1 MPSDMTFSERHPRP
15 DTTAVDTAW
24 RPRRIAM
31 VFAHVASN
39 IGDLAINR
47 GQVLMLRRAFPEAEL
62 RAVYLNA
69 RQSAFLHEARASLD
83 VDRPVPTTMFAS
95 SGFLA
100 LAYASDPAR
109 FLEDAGIADA
119 DLVVL
124 SAGEHLFHYQH
135 GENLRNLYWRS
146 LPALAAKAA
155 GKRCLLMPSTLG
167 PFEDRDSVG
176 LVRSLLDLVDAWA
189 VRDARSGPL
198 LRSTLGLEAEPPVL
212 LDPAFFL
219 EPPVRAAKSGQE
231 RVAALVM
238 RSESWGIRKAR
249 AERTA
254 PTAETVRDTDAYR
267 FARAFSEAW
276 LAAPERRLHI
286 HVQTDADAVLAETL
300 AADLAQPERVS
311 VVRPLDIGD
320 YLARLAEAD
329 VVVSS
334 RFHAII
340 LGLVAGTP
348 GWGVYFDQHG
358 HKMPGLFELLGTPE
372 RCQRLARGNAAEAGA
387 AIAAAAG
394 AATPGLGGLSGR
406 LEALRDRTLA
416 WLAAVEERPL
426 GASQA
431 LVAMRAFGRYASD
444 LAHESIRLTFTGK
457 LEALETAVREA
468 RTQAVEQQRQA
479 AEQQKQA
486 QARIETL
493 EAEVAKRDAQLAAER
508 EAWESKLASERSERE
523 GKLASLQH
531 QLVQVRAKA
540 ARDVWAERE
549 HWTSLLSYRAGD
561 VLVHSLAKPWTLPLL
576 PFRLFGAWRGYRAD
590 RAAREAELQSARA
603 DASAGVAKK
612 PARMAVPHSRAL
624 AGLLATKVE
633 PEIARTA
640 VRLSGMGESAKSGAA
655 APASP
660 PAPLPA
666 SGEASATQLKDAF
679 FSALRSGDYRLACE
693 AMVRIE
699 ALLVQSPHPEDRDF
713 LIRLRRSSF
722 FQVILLQRLDE
733 APEQRIEQPVRGRVC
748 YVLHN
753 SLPHSSGGYAT
764 RSHGVAGGLQ
774 AQGREVICITR
785 PGFPVDIK
793 PELDWSQVPLDESID
808 GVRYLRVSA
817 PASKGIT
824 VPDYVSLSADELTR
838 LFLELKPE
846 LVVAASNYRVGLMA
860 MIAARRVGVP
870 FIYEVRGWW
879 ELTRMSR
886 DTEFMETSSFVA
898 QSLLERAVAN
908 EAQHVFTLTEPMRE
922 GLIEHGAAEDRVTL
936 LPNSCD
942 PERFVPI
949 PRDGAL
955 AAKLGIPD
963 GVPVIGYVGTFVDY
977 EGLEDLA
984 DACGLLA
991 RRGLDFRLLLVGNE
1005 NTSGTDRG
1013 PITSA
1018 IMEAAAAWSDRLIM
1032 PGRVPHEEVERY
1044 YSLIDIAPFPRKPW
1058 PVCEMVSP
1066 MKPLEA
1072 LAMEKAVVASDVRA
1086 LAEMIQDQRTGLLF
1100 RKGDVSSLA
1109 DVLAQLMADPEL
1121 RRNLGR
1127 EGRAWV
1133 AAQRTWRAVG
1143 ANAAT
1148 IMDGVLRRH
1157 G

>member
-1 MPSDMTFSERHPRP
+1 
-15 DTTAVDTAW
+15 
-24 RPRRIAM
+24 M

-69 RQSAFLHEARASLD
+69 KQSAFLHEARASLD
-83 VDRPVPTTMFAS
+83 AGGPVPSTMFGS
-95 SGFLA
+95 SGNLA

-109 FLEDAGIADA
+109 FLDDAGIADV

-146 LPALAAKAA
+146 LPALAAKIA

-167 PFEDRDSVG
+167 PFEDRDSAE
-176 LVRSLLDLVDAWA
+176 LMRSLLGLVDTWA

-198 LRSTLGLEAEPPVL
+198 LRSTLALEVEPPAL

-219 EPPVRAAKSGQE
+219 EPPMQAAKAGQA
-231 RVAALVM
+231 RIAALVM
-238 RSESWGIRKAR
+238 RAESWGIRNAR
-249 AERTA
+249 AERLTQSA
-254 PTAETVRDTDAYR
+254 STVRDTEAYR
-267 FARAFSEAW
+267 FARAFADAW

-286 HVQTDADAVLAETL
+286 HVQTDADAVLAEAL
-300 AADLAQPERVS
+300 AADLGQPERVD
-311 VVRPLDIGD
+311 VMRPLDIAD
-320 YLARLAEAD
+320 YLARLAAAD

-358 HKMPGLFELLGTPE
+358 HKMPGLFELLGVPD
-372 RCQRLARGNAAEAGA
+372 RCRRLARGNAGEAGA

-394 AATPGLGGLSGR
+394 AAAPGLGELAGR
-406 LEALRDRTLA
+406 LDALRARTLA
-416 WLAAVEERPL
+416 WLAAVDERRPDAGQTL
-426 GASQA
+426 A
-431 LVAMRAFGRYASD
+431 AMRAFGRYSGG
-444 LAHESIRLTFTGK
+444 LAQESMRLGFTGK
-457 LEALETAVREA
+457 LEALETALREA
-468 RTQAVEQQRQA
+468 EARA
-479 AEQQKQA
+479 AELEQGSMQA
-486 QARIETL
+486 QDRIVAL
-493 EAEVAKRDAQLAAER
+493 DMALAERDARLSAER
-508 EAWESKLASERSERE
+508 AESDSKLAAMQQQVVRTRE
-523 GKLASLQH
+523 Q
-531 QLVQVRAKA
+531 A
-540 ARDVWAERE
+540 ARDIWAERE
-549 HWTSLLSYRAGD
+549 HWTSLLAYRAGD
-561 VLVHSLAKPWTLPLL
+561 VLVNSLARPWTLPLL
-576 PFRLFGAWRGYRAD
+576 PFRLFSAWRGYRAD
-590 RAAREAELQSARA
+590 RQARQSAGQGKAAARG
-603 DASAGVAKK
+603 DTGAGKPRGKTVKPHAHSLVA
-612 PARMAVPHSRAL
+612 
-624 AGLLATKVE
+624 LLTTKVA
-633 PEIARTA
+633 PEIARA
-640 VRLSGMGESAKSGAA
+640 AARLSGMDQGAEA
-655 APASP
+655 GVAVPASP
-660 PAPLPA
+660 PVALPA
-666 SGEASATQLKDAF
+666 GKAGAEQLKQAF
-679 FSALRSGDYRLACE
+679 LSALRHGDYKLACK

-699 ALLVQSPHPEDRDF
+699 ALLEQSAIPEDSDF
-713 LIRLRRSSF
+713 LVRLRRSPF
-722 FQVILLQRLDE
+722 YQATLLQSLDE
-733 APEQRIEQPVRGRVC
+733 APDQRIEQPVRGRVC

-793 PELDWSQVPLDESID
+793 PELDWREVPLEETID
-808 GVRYLRVSA
+808 GVRYLRVTG
-817 PASKGIT
+817 PGSKGIT

-860 MIAARRVGVP
+860 MIAARRVGIP

-886 DTEFMETSSFVA
+886 DTEFMGTSSFVA

-908 EAQHVFTLTEPMRE
+908 EADHVFTLTEPMRE
-922 GLIEHGAAEDRVTL
+922 GLIEHGAAADRVTL

-942 PERFVPI
+942 PERFLPI
-949 PRDGAL
+949 PRDQEL
-955 AAKLGIPD
+955 AARLGIPE

-984 DACGLLA
+984 EACGLLA

-1005 NTSGTDRG
+1005 NTSGNDRG

-1018 IMEAAAAWSDRLIM
+1018 IMEAAAAYSDRLIM
-1032 PGRVPHEEVERY
+1032 PGRVPHDEVERY

-1086 LAEMIQDQRTGLLF
+1086 LAGMIQDGHTGLLF
-1100 RKGDVSSLA
+1100 RKGNVASLA
-1109 DVLAQLMADPEL
+1109 DVLARLMADPGL
-1121 RRNLGR
+1121 RERLGR
-1127 EGRAWV
+1127 EGRTWV
-1133 AAQRTWRAVG
+1133 AAQRTWARVG
-1143 ANAAT
+1143 ATADRIIKELVDA
-1148 IMDGVLRRH
+1148 H
-1157 G
+1157 A